1 MTCFRAIFRK
11 SFSDKITPG
20 RDDLTPR
27 DATSVK
33 KDDHKKHFF
42 SWCGVNIQCVIPVG
56 KPTCN
61 SMHNFFLFLC
71 RSDARD

>member
-11 SFSDKITPG
+11 SFSDEITPG
-20 RDDLTPR
+20 RYDLTPR

-42 SWCGVNIQCVIPVG
+42 LGAG
-56 KPTCN
+56 
-61 SMHNFFLFLC
+61 
-71 RSDARD
+71 

>member
-33 KDDHKKHFF
+33 KMITK
-42 SWCGVNIQCVIPVG
+42 GI
-56 KPTCN
+56 
-61 SMHNFFLFLC
+61 FFLVRGKYSVC
-71 RSDARD
+71 DSCG